1 MISYCDDDDDD
12 DIKINKVSNLVIVSI
27 VSSPIQLF
35 SWFSCI
41 FSIFRYVLNN
51 IWKMIIIVNTH
62 TYTHDITFLLLFFF
76 FFFFPLIFHYLW
88 LLNSYIIFRLFS
100 YKFFFLFM
108 FYIFLSSFEVNKCIT
123 ILFVLYKRDNTRH
136 ISIFLLVLFQKE
148 K

>member
-1 MISYCDDDDDD
+1 MLLISYCDDDDD

-41 FSIFRYVLNN
+41 FSIFRYVLSN

-76 FFFFPLIFHYLW
+76 FSIVLRITLISSVFLVTYLFGCEIRNRKTVSYLEFPQLMLILQY
-88 LLNSYIIFRLFS
+88 SQA
-100 YKFFFLFM
+100 
-108 FYIFLSSFEVNKCIT
+108 E
-123 ILFVLYKRDNTRH
+123 
-136 ISIFLLVLFQKE
+136 
-148 K
+148 

>member
-76 FFFFPLIFHYLW
+76 FFFPPLIFHYLW
-88 LLNSYIIFRLFS
+88 LLSYYIIFRLFS
-100 YKFFFLFM
+100 SKFFFYSCSIYSYYHLKSINVLLF
-108 FYIFLSSFEVNKCIT
+108 YLSCIKEITQGIFLF
-123 ILFVLYKRDNTRH
+123 FY
-136 ISIFLLVLFQKE
+136 
-148 K
+148 

>member
-1 MISYCDDDDDD
+1 MISYCDDDD
-12 DIKINKVSNLVIVSI
+12 DIKINKVSTLVIVSI

-76 FFFFPLIFHYLW
+76 FFPPLIFHYLW
-88 LLNSYIIFRLFS
+88 LLSYYIIFRLFS
-100 YKFFFLFM
+100 SKFFFFFLFM
-108 FYIFLSSFEVNKCIT
+108 FYIFLLSFEVNKCIT

>member
-1 MISYCDDDDDD
+1 MISYCDDDD

-41 FSIFRYVLNN
+41 FSIFRYVLSN

-76 FFFFPLIFHYLW
+76 FFPTNFSLFMIIE
-88 LLNSYIIFRLFS
+88 LLYIIFRLFS
-100 YKFFFLFM
+100 SKFFFFYSCSIYSYHHLKSINVLLFCLSCIKEITQG
-108 FYIFLSSFEVNKCIT
+108 IFLF
-123 ILFVLYKRDNTRH
+123 FY
-136 ISIFLLVLFQKE
+136 
-148 K
+148 

>member
-62 TYTHDITFLLLFFF
+62 TYTHGITFLLLFFF
-76 FFFFPLIFHYLW
+76 FFFSPLIFHYLW

-100 YKFFFLFM
+100 SKFFFFFYSCSIYSYYHLKSINVLLFCLSCIKEITQG
-108 FYIFLSSFEVNKCIT
+108 IFLF
-123 ILFVLYKRDNTRH
+123 FY
-136 ISIFLLVLFQKE
+136 
-148 K
+148 

>member
-1 MISYCDDDDDD
+1 MISYCDDDD

-62 TYTHDITFLLLFFF
+62 IHTHTISHFCFFF
-76 FFFFPLIFHYLW
+76 FFFSPLIFHYLW
-88 LLNSYIIFRLFS
+88 LLSYYIIFRLFS
-100 YKFFFLFM
+100 SKFFFFLFM
-108 FYIFLSSFEVNKCIT
+108 FYIFLLSFEVNKCIT

>member
-1 MISYCDDDDDD
+1 MISYCDDDD
-12 DIKINKVSNLVIVSI
+12 DIKINKVSTLVIVSI

-76 FFFFPLIFHYLW
+76 FFPPLIFHYLW
-88 LLNSYIIFRLFS
+88 LLSYYIIFRLFS
-100 YKFFFLFM
+100 SKIFFFLFM
-108 FYIFLSSFEVNKCIT
+108 FYIFLLSFEVNKCIT

>member
-1 MISYCDDDDDD
+1 MISYCDDDD

-62 TYTHDITFLLLFFF
+62 IHTHTISHFCFFF
-76 FFFFPLIFHYLW
+76 FFFSPLIFHYLW
-88 LLNSYIIFRLFS
+88 LLSYFIIFRLFS
-100 YKFFFLFM
+100 SKFFFFLFM
-108 FYIFLSSFEVNKCIT
+108 FYIFLLSFEVNKCIT

>member
-1 MISYCDDDDDD
+1 MISYCDDDD

-41 FSIFRYVLNN
+41 FSIFRYVLSN

-62 TYTHDITFLLLFFF
+62 TYTHGITFLLLV
-76 FFFFPLIFHYLW
+76 FFFPLIFHYLW

-100 YKFFFLFM
+100 SKFFFFYSCSIYSYYHLKSINVLLFCLSCIKEITQG
-108 FYIFLSSFEVNKCIT
+108 IFLF
-123 ILFVLYKRDNTRH
+123 FY
-136 ISIFLLVLFQKE
+136 
-148 K
+148 